1 MSPSQLIFDIS
12 LQAKYNSE
20 DFMVSKSNNEAF
32 DYISSW
38 PKWVDMGVFLY
49 GPAACG
55 KTHLAHVWAYE
66 NQAVFI
72 KAADLPTIDVAQTPL
87 YIVVEDIQKLTPK
100 SSESLFHLYNYL
112 YQKKGNLIVT
122 SDTPL
127 ANLTLSLKDLKSR
140 LSRLVSL
147 QMKSPDEDLMRLFIM
162 KLFSDLQVTV
172 LDNEIN
178 YLASHLNRDFKYVF
192 HFIKTLNNRSIAEKR
207 KITIPFIKLVLGD
220 K

>member
-12 LQAKYNSE
+12 LQTRYNPE

-49 GPAACG
+49 GPATCG

-66 NQAVFI
+66 SQAVFI
-72 KAADLPTIDVAQTPL
+72 KAEDLPRIDVAQTPL
-87 YIVVEDIQKLTPK
+87 HIVVEDIQKLTPK

-178 YLASHLNRDFKYVF
+178 YLTTHLNRDFKYVF

-207 KITIPFIKLVLGD
+207 KITIPFIKLVLGG
-220 K
+220 

>member
-12 LQAKYNSE
+12 LQAKYNPE

-55 KTHLAHVWAYE
+55 KTHLAHVWAHE

-72 KAADLPTIDVAQTPL
+72 KAADLPTVDVAQTPL

-147 QMKSPDEDLMRLFIM
+147 QMKSPDEDLMRLFIL